1 MRSIVIVGAG
11 FAGVWSA
18 LSAARLL
25 AEHESEAGDI
35 EIVVVAPRASLDLRP
50 RFYEP
55 DVATMTTPL
64 GPLLEA
70 VGVRFVAGMVEA
82 VDPPAKAVAFVDEAG
97 HRSMLA
103 YDRLILA
110 SGSRLA
116 RPDLPG
122 LAEHAFSI
130 DQRDEAAAF
139 EAHLHGLAAR
149 PPSAARNTVVVVG
162 GGFTGIEMAMELPAR
177 LRAILGEDTPVRVVL
192 LEQSAVIGPELG
204 EKPRPVIAGALASQG
219 IECRL
224 ETSVTRIDANG
235 VRTTAGD
242 RIESLSV
249 LWTGGMRASDLTRC
263 LPGERDALGRLHVDR
278 HLRVPGAP
286 GIFAAGDTAC
296 AATDDAGNHT
306 LMSCQHALVL
316 GRFAGHNAAADLVGA
331 APLPYAQER
340 YGTCLDLGPWG
351 SVVTAGWDRAVQLAG
366 PDAKATK
373 RFINGTA
380 IMPPPPVRAQ
390 ALAAA
395 DPLGR
400 AAARS

>member
-1 MRSIVIVGAG
+1 MRRIVIVGAG

-25 AEHESEAGDI
+25 SEQGDEGADI
-35 EIVVVAPRASLDLRP
+35 EIVVVAPRPSLDLRP

-64 GPLLEA
+64 GPLFDA
-70 VGVRFVAGMVEA
+70 VGVRFVAGTVGAIEPDGSHVFITDDSGRRA
-82 VDPPAKAVAFVDEAG
+82 
-97 HRSMLA
+97 MLG

-110 SGSRLA
+110 AGSHLA

-139 EAHLHGLAAR
+139 ETHLQGLATR
-149 PPSAARNTVVVVG
+149 PASAARNTVVVVG
-162 GGFTGIEMAMELPAR
+162 GGFTGVEIAMELPVR
-177 LRAILGEDTPVRVVL
+177 LRAILGDDTPVRVVII
-192 LEQSAVIGPELG
+192 EQTAVIGPELG
-204 EKPRPVIAGALASQG
+204 EKPRPVIAEALASQG

-224 ETSVTRIDANG
+224 ATAVTRIDAGG
-235 VRTTAGD
+235 VDITAGN
-242 RIESLSV
+242 RIETLSV
-249 LWTGGMRASDLTRC
+249 LWTGGMRASGLTRC
-263 LPGERDALGRLHVDR
+263 LPGERDALGRLCVDR

-286 GIFAAGDTAC
+286 AVFAAGDTAR
-296 AATDDAGNHT
+296 AATDDEGHHT
-306 LMSCQHALVL
+306 LMSCQHAMVL

-331 APLPYAQER
+331 PLLPYAQER

-351 SVVTAGWDRAVQLAG
+351 SIVTAGWDRAVQLAG
-366 PDAKATK
+366 PEAKAHK
-373 RFINGTA
+373 RFINGIA
-380 IMPPPPVRAQ
+380 IMPPPPIRAE

-395 DPLGR
+395 APL
-400 AAARS
+400 ARSTARS